1 MKYAFV
7 RFVEDHGAEHG
18 GRITCVSL
26 ARGEAAESPKE
37 FIAWHNA
44 GCKVEVIYWF
54 EVPEDW
60 KNAVSDGSMNDAF
73 EALLGLDALSD
84 TPLVSDLLATL
95 FEASFRAGREYA
107 KSVMTRCGNFH
118 ASTMTELARESA
130 SEK

>member
-1 MKYAFV
+1 MGYSFV
-7 RFVEDHGAEHG
+7 RFTEDHGAEYG

-26 ARGEAAESPKE
+26 TRGEAAESPEK
-37 FIAWHNA
+37 FIALHNA
-44 GCKVEVIYWF
+44 GCKVEVINWF

-84 TPLVSDLLATL
+84 TPLVSDLFATL
-95 FEASFRAGREYA
+95 FEAGFRAGREHA
-107 KSVMTRCGNFH
+107 QRVMTRWGNFH
-118 ASTMTELARESA
+118 ASTLTAFAKESA